1 MHTPSSLSSWRLTGS
16 VVDAQAGEKAAI
28 TEGTTLTPSEDADG
42 DGLQAELQQ
51 LSLQLQRADAVG
63 GAAAAGEGPGVALSG
78 ELLEAVSELRRTLQD
93 IEEANPAAPASMA
106 LEQTLSAP
114 GTPRPS
120 SSELDALHTG
130 LTPRASSVDDTS
142 DISSDASVHS

>member
-51 LSLQLQRADAVG
+51 LSIQLQRADAVG
-63 GAAAAGEGPGVALSG
+63 GAAAAGEGGAVLSG

-93 IEEANPAAPASMA
+93 IEEANPGAPTSMA

>member
-63 GAAAAGEGPGVALSG
+63 GAAAAGEGGAVLSG

-93 IEEANPAAPASMA
+93 IEEANPGAPASMA

>member
-63 GAAAAGEGPGVALSG
+63 GAAAAGEGGAVLSG

-93 IEEANPAAPASMA
+93 IEEANPGAPTSMA

>member
-16 VVDAQAGEKAAI
+16 VVDEQAGEKAAI

-51 LSLQLQRADAVG
+51 LSIQLQRADAVG
-63 GAAAAGEGPGVALSG
+63 GAAAAGEGGAVLSG

>member
-1 MHTPSSLSSWRLTGS
+1 M
-16 VVDAQAGEKAAI
+16 
-28 TEGTTLTPSEDADG
+28 
-42 DGLQAELQQ
+42 
-51 LSLQLQRADAVG
+51 
-63 GAAAAGEGPGVALSG
+63 SG

>member
-1 MHTPSSLSSWRLTGS
+1 M
-16 VVDAQAGEKAAI
+16 
-28 TEGTTLTPSEDADG
+28 
-42 DGLQAELQQ
+42 
-51 LSLQLQRADAVG
+51 
-63 GAAAAGEGPGVALSG
+63 SG

-93 IEEANPAAPASMA
+93 IEEAHPGAPTSMA

>member
-1 MHTPSSLSSWRLTGS
+1 M
-16 VVDAQAGEKAAI
+16 VDAQAGEKAAI
-28 TEGTTLTPSEDADG
+28 TQGTTLTPSEDAEG

-63 GAAAAGEGPGVALSG
+63 GAAAAGEGPGAALSG

-93 IEEANPAAPASMA
+93 IEEVNPPTSMA
-106 LEQTLSAP
+106 LEQTLSSAP
-114 GTPRPS
+114 GTGTPRPS